1 MNKRKLTPSIP
12 PLEFFSTEPTLFFCT
27 CSCSLAKDGCHA
39 SEGTVAVA
47 VSVSVPTGPALPLV
61 SMFFL
66 CVLVSFL
73 FSSERERELAKD
85 EGEAGT

>member
-1 MNKRKLTPSIP
+1 M
-12 PLEFFSTEPTLFFCT
+12 
-27 CSCSLAKDGCHA
+27 
-39 SEGTVAVA
+39 AVA